1 MMIQPVKGLRRL
13 AALTC
18 TGLLLSGCATT
29 GPRNAADPFEHVNR
43 DAYRMNDTIDRAAL
57 KPVAKAYQDHTPAWL
72 QTGVGHFFTNLG
84 YPWTILNQLL
94 QGKIV
99 AAGQDTARFVI
110 NSTLGWAGI
119 FDVASGANLPEHEE
133 DLGQTLGKWGVPPG
147 PYLMVP
153 LLGPATVRDLPS
165 VVAERFFT
173 PLYWFNT
180 GNAKW
185 GSLVVSTVDKRA
197 RLLSLDPTLDKVF
210 DKYAFIRDAYLQRR
224 QFQVYDGNPPEEPVD
239 PEMQQLI
246 DEANQDEPLAK

>member
-1 MMIQPVKGLRRL
+1 MNLPVKGFRRL
-13 AALTC
+13 AAFAC
-18 TGLLLSGCATT
+18 TGLLLGGCATT
-29 GPRNAADPFEHVNR
+29 GTRNPADPFEPVNR

-57 KPVAKAYQDHTPAWL
+57 KPVATAYHDHTPTWL
-72 QTGVGHFFTNLG
+72 QAGVGHFFTNLG
-84 YPWTILNQLL
+84 YPWTIVNQLL
-94 QGKIV
+94 QGKLV

-110 NSTLGWAGI
+110 NSTLGWGGI

-165 VVAERFFT
+165 VVGERFVT

-185 GSLVVSTVDKRA
+185 GSLVVSAVDKRA
-197 RLLSLDPTLDKVF
+197 RLLSLDPALDRVF

-224 QFQVYDGNPPEEPVD
+224 QFQVYDGNPPAEPVD
-239 PEMQQLI
+239 EEMQRLI
-246 DEANQDEPLAK
+246 DEANKDEPLAK